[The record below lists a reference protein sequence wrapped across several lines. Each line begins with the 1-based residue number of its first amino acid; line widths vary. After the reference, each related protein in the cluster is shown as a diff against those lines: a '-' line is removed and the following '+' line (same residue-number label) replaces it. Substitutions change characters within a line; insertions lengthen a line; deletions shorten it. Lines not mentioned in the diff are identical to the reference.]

1 LNTRWTAVGKNTAKG
16 RTKGVRWRG
25 CAEKEEKS
33 KNIWGNSTAEE
44 PFA

>member
-1 LNTRWTAVGKNTAKG
+1 MN
-16 RTKGVRWRG
+16 GVKLRG
-25 CAEKEEKS
+25 CAEEEGKS